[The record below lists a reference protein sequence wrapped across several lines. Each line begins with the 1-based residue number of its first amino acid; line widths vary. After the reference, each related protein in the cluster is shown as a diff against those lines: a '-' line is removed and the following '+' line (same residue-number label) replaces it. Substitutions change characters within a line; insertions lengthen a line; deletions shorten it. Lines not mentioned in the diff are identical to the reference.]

1 MTGPQVTLATAAA
14 LALSCGAAWAQAP
27 SCGGLGASGV
37 WAGGEAASS
46 DIATSATALTRMGE
60 AVATNGRAVTLFTL
74 SAPQVVRV
82 EARATRPGGDPVL
95 ELYDAAG
102 ALVITDDDSG
112 GGRDSRAET
121 ELGAGAYCL
130 LVRGFGDAAVTADI
144 GAGRL
149 EHEALTEG
157 LRGGFPDP
165 GGADG
170 PAFVGIQPCL
180 PTTEASALT
189 QGAIDLALAQGGAQA
204 TNTVTDTPFYRF
216 TLDQPQGLS
225 LRALNEAADPYI
237 YLFDGVGALIA
248 ENDDY
253 DSLNSR
259 IDITT
264 PLAAGTYCVG
274 MRALANPDLPVTLTV
289 LPFDADAAQAE
300 LYVSGDAAPPL
311 DGSWP
316 IRDMGLLSPLTVRDL
331 NVAGTRAEWLSFDI
345 AAPTVLVID
354 AVEVSDSDPLMIL
367 YDAGGQQIAFN
378 DDANDSLDSQLL
390 LRLDAGRYLLAVR
403 QFSDV
408 HDGVI
413 RLTTERFVRAVE

>member
-1 MTGPQVTLATAAA
+1 LAHR
-14 LALSCGAAWAQAP
+14 
-27 SCGGLGASGV
+27 AS
-37 WAGGEAASS
+37 WIGGEAASS

-180 PTTEASALT
+180 PDDRGQRTDARI
-189 QGAIDLALAQGGAQA
+189 AIDAGAGTGRGAGHQHRHRHA
-204 TNTVTDTPFYRF
+204 VLP
-216 TLDQPQGLS
+216 LSPSIQPQGLS
-225 LRALNEAADPYI
+225 MRAQNEAADPYI

-264 PLAAGTYCVG
+264 PLAAGSYCMG
-274 MRALANPDLPVTLTV
+274 MRALANPTC
-289 LPFDADAAQAE
+289 
-300 LYVSGDAAPPL
+300 
-311 DGSWP
+311 
-316 IRDMGLLSPLTVRDL
+316 R
-331 NVAGTRAEWLSFDI
+331 
-345 AAPTVLVID
+345 
-354 AVEVSDSDPLMIL
+354 
-367 YDAGGQQIAFN
+367 
-378 DDANDSLDSQLL
+378 
-390 LRLDAGRYLLAVR
+390 
-403 QFSDV
+403 
-408 HDGVI
+408 
-413 RLTTERFVRAVE
+413 

>member
-170 PAFVGIQPCL
+170 G
-180 PTTEASALT
+180 
-189 QGAIDLALAQGGAQA
+189 
-204 TNTVTDTPFYRF
+204 
-216 TLDQPQGLS
+216 
-225 LRALNEAADPYI
+225 
-237 YLFDGVGALIA
+237 
-248 ENDDY
+248 
-253 DSLNSR
+253 
-259 IDITT
+259 
-264 PLAAGTYCVG
+264 
-274 MRALANPDLPVTLTV
+274 
-289 LPFDADAAQAE
+289 
-300 LYVSGDAAPPL
+300 PPL
-311 DGSWP
+311 SAS
-316 IRDMGLLSPLTVRDL
+316 SPACPRPRP
-331 NVAGTRAEWLSFDI
+331 A
-345 AAPTVLVID
+345 
-354 AVEVSDSDPLMIL
+354 
-367 YDAGGQQIAFN
+367 
-378 DDANDSLDSQLL
+378 
-390 LRLDAGRYLLAVR
+390 
-403 QFSDV
+403 
-408 HDGVI
+408 H
-413 RLTTERFVRAVE
+413 